1 MKRTKTPGVWAG
13 AAVLAMVLMVTPV
26 WSQDEQFIPLLVY
39 RTGPYAPNGIP
50 VANGYVDYLKM
61 LNARDGGVN
70 GVTIAWEECET
81 KYNTKLGV
89 ECYEKLKNRGETGAA
104 LVNPYS
110 TGITYQLIPKA
121 SVDKLPIHSM
131 GYGRTAAADGRI
143 FKWTF
148 NFPTTYWSQASAFV
162 KYVGQQEGGMEALK
176 GKKIALVYHNSP
188 YGKEPIPTLT
198 ILAEKYGYDL
208 KLLAVD
214 HPGQEQKSTWLQVR
228 RYRPDWIFMWG
239 WGVMNQ
245 VAIKEAA
252 SVRYPM
258 DRFIGVWWSG
268 TESDVVPAGDGAI
281 GYKAGNFHGAGAGYP
296 VHEAILAHVY
306 GGDQAAAAG
315 HNFGEVLYNRGIINA
330 VYDTE
335 AIRTAMGRYGD
346 QAMTGEQV
354 RWGLENL
361 ELTTERLD
369 ELGLAGFAQPL
380 KVTCEDHEGNGPVYI
395 QQWNGETWDR
405 VSDWISPMREVVR
418 AQIEKAAA
426 EYAKENNITPRD
438 CAAEAAEG

>member
-1 MKRTKTPGVWAG
+1 MKRSKTPGVWAG
-13 AAVLAMVLMVTPV
+13 MAVLAALLMVAPV
-26 WSQDEQFIPLLVY
+26 WAEDEQFIPLLVY

-50 VANGYVDYLKM
+50 VANGYIDYLK
-61 LNARDGGVN
+61 LINARDGGIN
-70 GVTIAWEECET
+70 GVKVAWEECET

-89 ECYEKLKNRGETGAA
+89 ECYEKLKNRGPNGAA
-104 LVNPYS
+104 MINPYS

-162 KYVGQQEGGMEALK
+162 KYVGEQEGGMEALK

-198 ILAEKYGYDL
+198 ILAEKFGYDL

-281 GYKAGNFHGAGAGYP
+281 GYKAGNFHGAGADYD
-296 VHEAILAHVY
+296 VHAAILEHVY
-306 GGDQAAAAG
+306 GDDEAAASAN
-315 HNFGEVLYNRGIINA
+315 NFGEVLYNRGIMNA
-330 VYDTE
+330 VYNTE
-335 AIRTAMGRYGD
+335 AIRVAMGRYGD
-346 QAMTGEQV
+346 QPMNGEQV

-361 ELTTERLD
+361 ELTTDSLAG
-369 ELGLAGFAQPL
+369 LGLAGFAQPL

-438 CAAEAAEG
+438 CAAEQG

>member
-1 MKRTKTPGVWAG
+1 MKRTQTRGLWAG
-13 AAVLAMVLMVTPV
+13 VAMLAAVLMVVPA
-26 WSQDEQFIPLLVY
+26 WGQDEQFIPLLVY

-50 VANGYVDYLKM
+50 VANGYIDYLK
-61 LNARDGGVN
+61 LINARDGGVN
-70 GVTIAWEECET
+70 GVTVAWEECET

-89 ECYEKLKNRGETGAA
+89 ECYERLKNRGPNGAA
-104 LVNPYS
+104 VINPYS

-162 KYVGQQEGGMEALK
+162 KYVGEQEGGMEALQ

-252 SVRYPM
+252 SIRYPM

-281 GYKAGNFHGAGAGYP
+281 GYKAGNFHGAGADYD
-296 VHEAILAHVY
+296 VHAAILEHVY
-306 GGDQAAAAG
+306 GGDRAAALG
-315 HNFGEVLYNRGIINA
+315 NNFGEVLYNRGIMNA
-330 VYDTE
+330 VYNTE
-335 AIRTAMGRYGD
+335 AIRVAMNRFGD
-346 QAMTGEQV
+346 EPMSGEQV

-361 ELTTERLD
+361 ELTTESLAG
-369 ELGLAGFAQPL
+369 LGLAGFTRPL

-395 QQWNGETWDR
+395 QQWNGETWDM

-438 CAAEAAEG
+438 CAAEQG

>member
-1 MKRTKTPGVWAG
+1 MKRSKTPGVLTG
-13 AAVLAMVLMVTPV
+13 IAVLAALLMVVPV
-26 WSQDEQFIPLLVY
+26 WGQDEDEQFIPLLVY

-50 VANGYVDYLKM
+50 VANGYIDYLK
-61 LNARDGGVN
+61 LVNARDGGIN
-70 GVTIAWEECET
+70 GVKVAWEECET

-89 ECYEKLKNRGETGAA
+89 ECYERLKNRGSLGPA
-104 LVNPYS
+104 VINPYS

-148 NFPTTYWSQASAFV
+148 NFPTTYWSQASTFV
-162 KYVGQQEGGMEALK
+162 KYVGEQEGGMEALK

-281 GYKAGNFHGAGAGYP
+281 GYKAGNFHGAGADYD
-296 VHEAILAHVY
+296 VHAAILEHVY
-306 GGDQAAAAG
+306 GGDRAAAAD
-315 HNFGEVLYNRGIINA
+315 HNFGEVLYNRGIMNA
-330 VYDTE
+330 VYNTE
-335 AIRTAMGRYGD
+335 AIRTAMNRYGN
-346 QAMTGEQV
+346 QPMSGEQV

-361 ELTTERLD
+361 ELTTDSLAG
-369 ELGLAGFAQPL
+369 LGLAGFAQPL

-405 VSDWISPMREVVR
+405 VSDWISPMRDVVR

-426 EYAKENNITPRD
+426 DYAKENNITPRD
-438 CAAEAAEG
+438 CAAEQG

>member
-1 MKRTKTPGVWAG
+1 MKRTKTPGLWAG
-13 AAVLAMVLMVTPV
+13 MAMLAALLMVAPV
-26 WSQDEQFIPLLVY
+26 WGQDEQFIPLLVY

-50 VANGYVDYLKM
+50 VANGYVDYIKL
-61 LNARDGGVN
+61 LNARDGGIN
-70 GVTIAWEECET
+70 GVKITWEECET

-89 ECYEKLKNRGETGAA
+89 ECYERLKNRGATGAS
-104 LVNPYS
+104 LINPYS

-121 SVDKLPIHSM
+121 SVDQLPIHSM

-162 KYVGQQEGGMEALK
+162 KYVGQQEGGMEALQ

-252 SVRYPM
+252 SIRYPM

-281 GYKAGNFHGAGAGYP
+281 GYKAGNFHGAGAGFP
-296 VHEAILAHVY
+296 VHEAILSQIY

-315 HNFGEVLYNRGIINA
+315 NNFGEVLYNRGIMNA
-330 VYDTE
+330 VYNTE
-335 AIRTAMGRYGD
+335 AIRTAMGRFGN
-346 QAMTGEQV
+346 QAMAGEQV

-361 ELTTERLD
+361 ELTTERLG

-395 QQWNGETWDR
+395 QQWNGQTWDK

-426 EYAKENNITPRD
+426 DYAKENNITPRD
-438 CAAEAAEG
+438 CAAEG

>member
-1 MKRTKTPGVWAG
+1 MKRTKTPGLWAG
-13 AAVLAMVLMVTPV
+13 MAMLAALLMVAPV
-26 WSQDEQFIPLLVY
+26 WGQDEQFIPLFVY

-50 VANGYVDYLKM
+50 VANGYVDYIKL
-61 LNARDGGVN
+61 LNARDGGIN
-70 GVTIAWEECET
+70 GVKITWEECET

-89 ECYEKLKNRGETGAA
+89 ECYERLKNRGATGAS
-104 LVNPYS
+104 LINPYS

-121 SVDKLPIHSM
+121 SVDQLPIHSM

-143 FKWTF
+143 FKWIF
-148 NFPTTYWSQASAFV
+148 NFPTTYWSQASTFV
-162 KYVGQQEGGMEALK
+162 KYVGQQEGGMEALQ

-252 SVRYPM
+252 SIRYPM

-281 GYKAGNFHGAGAGYP
+281 GYKAGNFHGAGAGFP
-296 VHEAILAHVY
+296 VHEAILSQIY

-315 HNFGEVLYNRGIINA
+315 NNFGEVLYNRGIMNA
-330 VYDTE
+330 VYNTE
-335 AIRTAMGRYGD
+335 AIRTAMGRFGN
-346 QAMTGEQV
+346 QAMAGEQV

-361 ELTTERLD
+361 ELTTERLG
-369 ELGLAGFAQPL
+369 ELGLAGFARPL

-395 QQWNGETWDR
+395 QQWNGHTWDK

-426 EYAKENNITPRD
+426 DYAKENNITPRD
-438 CAAEAAEG
+438 CAAEG

>member
-1 MKRTKTPGVWAG
+1 MKRTKRPAAWAG
-13 AAVLAMVLMVTPV
+13 MAVLAALFMVVPV
-26 WSQDEQFIPLLVY
+26 WGEDEQFIPLLVY

-50 VANGYVDYLKM
+50 VANGYIDYLK
-61 LNARDGGVN
+61 LINARDGGVN
-70 GVTIAWEECET
+70 GVKVAWEECET

-89 ECYEKLKNRGETGAA
+89 ECYEKLKNRGTTGAA
-104 LVNPYS
+104 VINPYS

-121 SVDKLPIHSM
+121 SVDRLPIHSM

-281 GYKAGNFHGAGAGYP
+281 GYKAGNFHGAGAGYA
-296 VHEAILAHVY
+296 VHEAILEHVY
-306 GGDQAAAAG
+306 SGDQEAAAA
-315 HNFGEVLYNRGIINA
+315 HNFGEVLYNRGIMNA
-330 VYDTE
+330 VYNTE
-335 AIRTAMGRYGD
+335 AIRVAMNRFGD
-346 QAMTGEQV
+346 RPMNGEEV

-361 ELTTERLD
+361 ELTTETLAD
-369 ELGLAGFAQPL
+369 LGLAGFTQPL

-395 QQWNGETWDR
+395 QQWNGETWDK

-438 CAAEAAEG
+438 CAAEQG

>member
-1 MKRTKTPGVWAG
+1 MKRPKTPGVLAG
-13 AAVLAMVLMVTPV
+13 MALLAALLMVVPA
-26 WSQDEQFIPLLVY
+26 WGQGEQFIPLLVY

-50 VANGYVDYLKM
+50 VANGYIDYIKM
-61 LNARDGGVN
+61 LNARDGGIN
-70 GVTIAWEECET
+70 GVKITWEECET

-104 LVNPYS
+104 VINPYS

-148 NFPTTYWSQASAFV
+148 NFPTTYWSQVSAFV
-162 KYVGQQEGGMEALK
+162 KYVGQQEGGMEALR

-281 GYKAGNFHGAGAGYP
+281 GYKAGNFHGSGADFP
-296 VHEAILAHVY
+296 VHEAILSHVY
-306 GGDQAAAAG
+306 GGDQTAAAD
-315 HNFGEVLYNRGIINA
+315 HNFGEVLYNRGIMNA
-330 VYDTE
+330 VYNTE
-335 AIRTAMGRYGD
+335 AIRTAMARYGD
-346 QAMTGEQV
+346 QPMTGEQV

-361 ELTTERLD
+361 NLTTERLG

-395 QQWNGETWDR
+395 QQWNGQTWDM

-426 EYAKENNITPRD
+426 DYAKENNITPRD
-438 CAAEAAEG
+438 CAAEG

>member
-1 MKRTKTPGVWAG
+1 MKRTKTPGLWAG
-13 AAVLAMVLMVTPV
+13 MAMLAALLMVAPV
-26 WSQDEQFIPLLVY
+26 WGQDEQFIPLLVY

-50 VANGYVDYLKM
+50 VANGYVDYIKL
-61 LNARDGGVN
+61 LNARDGGIN
-70 GVTIAWEECET
+70 GVKITWEECET

-89 ECYEKLKNRGETGAA
+89 ECYERLKNRGATGAS
-104 LVNPYS
+104 LINPYS

-121 SVDKLPIHSM
+121 SVDQLPIHSM

-143 FKWTF
+143 FKWIF
-148 NFPTTYWSQASAFV
+148 NFPTTYWSQASTFV
-162 KYVGQQEGGMEALK
+162 KYVGQQEGGMEALQ

-252 SVRYPM
+252 SIRYPM

-281 GYKAGNFHGAGAGYP
+281 GYKAGNFHGAGAGFP
-296 VHEAILAHVY
+296 VHEAILSQIY

-315 HNFGEVLYNRGIINA
+315 NNFGEVLYNRGIMNA
-330 VYDTE
+330 VYNTE
-335 AIRTAMGRYGD
+335 AIRTAMGRFGN
-346 QAMTGEQV
+346 QAMAGEQV

-361 ELTTERLD
+361 ELTTERLG
-369 ELGLAGFAQPL
+369 ELGLAGFARPL

-395 QQWNGETWDR
+395 QQWNGQTWDK

-426 EYAKENNITPRD
+426 DYAKENNITPRD
-438 CAAEAAEG
+438 CAAEG

>member
-1 MKRTKTPGVWAG
+1 MKRTKTPGLWAG
-13 AAVLAMVLMVTPV
+13 MAMLAALLMVAPV
-26 WSQDEQFIPLLVY
+26 WGQDEQFIPLFVY

-50 VANGYVDYLKM
+50 VANGYVDYIKL
-61 LNARDGGVN
+61 LNARDGGIN
-70 GVTIAWEECET
+70 GVKITWEECET

-89 ECYEKLKNRGETGAA
+89 ECYERLKNRGATGAS
-104 LVNPYS
+104 LINPYS

-121 SVDKLPIHSM
+121 SVDQLPIHSM

-148 NFPTTYWSQASAFV
+148 NFPTTYWSQASTFV
-162 KYVGQQEGGMEALK
+162 KYVGQQEGGMEALQ

-252 SVRYPM
+252 SIRYPM

-281 GYKAGNFHGAGAGYP
+281 GYKAGNFHGAGAGFP
-296 VHEAILAHVY
+296 VHEAILSQIY

-315 HNFGEVLYNRGIINA
+315 NNFGEVLYNRGIMNA
-330 VYDTE
+330 VYNTE
-335 AIRTAMGRYGD
+335 AIRTAMGRFGN
-346 QAMTGEQV
+346 QAMAGEQV

-361 ELTTERLD
+361 ELTTERLG

-395 QQWNGETWDR
+395 QQWNGHTWDK

-426 EYAKENNITPRD
+426 DYAKENNITPRD
-438 CAAEAAEG
+438 CAAEG

>member
-1 MKRTKTPGVWAG
+1 MKRPKTPGVLAA
-13 AAVLAMVLMVTPV
+13 AAVLAAVLMVVPV
-26 WSQDEQFIPLLVY
+26 WGQDEQFIPLLVY

-50 VANGYVDYLKM
+50 VANGYIDYIKM
-61 LNARDGGVN
+61 LNARDGGIN
-70 GVTIAWEECET
+70 GVKIVWEECET

-89 ECYEKLKNRGETGAA
+89 ECYEKLKNRGSTGAA
-104 LVNPYS
+104 VINPYS

-281 GYKAGNFHGAGAGYP
+281 GYKAGNFHGAGAGFP
-296 VHEAILAHVY
+296 VHEAVLSHVY

-315 HNFGEVLYNRGIINA
+315 NNFGEVLYNRGIMNA
-330 VYDTE
+330 VYNTE
-335 AIRTAMGRYGD
+335 AIRVAMRRYGD
-346 QAMTGEQV
+346 QPMTGEQV

-395 QQWNGETWDR
+395 QQWNGQTWDK

-426 EYAKENNITPRD
+426 DYAKENNITPRD
-438 CAAEAAEG
+438 CAAEAEG

>member
-1 MKRTKTPGVWAG
+1 MKRSKTPGVWAG
-13 AAVLAMVLMVTPV
+13 MAVLAALLMVAPV
-26 WSQDEQFIPLLVY
+26 WAEDEQFIPLLVY

-50 VANGYVDYLKM
+50 VANGYIDYLK
-61 LNARDGGVN
+61 LINARDGGIN
-70 GVTIAWEECET
+70 GVKVAWEECET

-89 ECYEKLKNRGETGAA
+89 ECYEKLKNRGPNGAA
-104 LVNPYS
+104 MINPYS

-162 KYVGQQEGGMEALK
+162 KYVGEQEGGMEALK

-198 ILAEKYGYDL
+198 ILAEKFGYDL

-281 GYKAGNFHGAGAGYP
+281 GYKAGNFHGAGADYD
-296 VHEAILAHVY
+296 VHAAILEHVY
-306 GGDQAAAAG
+306 GGDEAAASAN
-315 HNFGEVLYNRGIINA
+315 NFGEVLYNRGIMNA
-330 VYDTE
+330 VYNTE
-335 AIRTAMGRYGD
+335 AIRVAMGRYGD
-346 QAMTGEQV
+346 QPMNGEQV

-361 ELTTERLD
+361 ELTTDSLAG
-369 ELGLAGFAQPL
+369 LGLAGFAQPL

-438 CAAEAAEG
+438 CAAEQG

>member
-1 MKRTKTPGVWAG
+1 MKRPKTPGLWAG
-13 AAVLAMVLMVTPV
+13 MAVLAAMLMVAPV
-26 WSQDEQFIPLLVY
+26 WGQDEQFIPLLVY

-61 LNARDGGVN
+61 LNARDGGIN
-70 GVTIAWEECET
+70 GVKITWEECET

-89 ECYEKLKNRGETGAA
+89 ECYERLKNRGDTGAS
-104 LVNPYS
+104 LINPYS

-121 SVDKLPIHSM
+121 SVDQLPIHSM

-296 VHEAILAHVY
+296 VHEAILSQVY

-315 HNFGEVLYNRGIINA
+315 NNFGEVLYNRGIINA
-330 VYDTE
+330 VYNTE
-335 AIRTAMGRYGD
+335 AIRTAMNRFGD
-346 QAMTGEQV
+346 QPMSGEQV

-361 ELTTERLD
+361 ELTTERLG

-395 QQWNGETWDR
+395 QQWNGQTWDM

>member
-13 AAVLAMVLMVTPV
+13 MAVLAALLMVAPV
-26 WSQDEQFIPLLVY
+26 WAVDEQFIPLLVY

-50 VANGYVDYLKM
+50 VANGYIDYLK
-61 LNARDGGVN
+61 LINARDGGIN
-70 GVTIAWEECET
+70 GVKVAWEECET

-89 ECYEKLKNRGETGAA
+89 ECYEKLKNRGPNGAA
-104 LVNPYS
+104 MINPYS

-162 KYVGQQEGGMEALK
+162 KYVGEQEGGMEALK

-281 GYKAGNFHGAGAGYP
+281 GYKAGNFHGAGADYD
-296 VHEAILAHVY
+296 VHAAILEHVY
-306 GGDQAAAAG
+306 DGDQAAAAA
-315 HNFGEVLYNRGIINA
+315 HNFGEVLYNRGIMNA
-330 VYDTE
+330 VYNTE
-335 AIRTAMGRYGD
+335 AIRVAMGRYGD
-346 QAMTGEQV
+346 QPMNGEQV

-361 ELTTERLD
+361 ELTTDSLAG
-369 ELGLAGFAQPL
+369 LGLAGFAQPL

-426 EYAKENNITPRD
+426 EYARENNITPRD
-438 CAAEAAEG
+438 CAAEQG